1 MERKRIEIE
10 AKFPLKNMEYTINR
24 LKEVGVHSEK
34 NKFQKDIYFTPAH
47 ENFIEKIPISEWLR
61 VRDDGEEQ
69 TINYKNWSNLTGNNK
84 ITCKEIE
91 VGIDDYN
98 GMLEILKM
106 LDFKEIIVVEKT
118 RNSFEYNDIIFS
130 IDTIKDLG
138 NFIELEFKTNKF
150 ETEEKS
156 LEYIK
161 DNLNT
166 LKIEVG
172 NQIFAGYPQLVME
185 NEKSTDNN

>member
-1 MERKRIEIE
+1 
-10 AKFPLKNMEYTINR
+10 
-24 LKEVGVHSEK
+24 
-34 NKFQKDIYFTPAH
+34 
-47 ENFIEKIPISEWLR
+47 
-61 VRDDGEEQ
+61 
-69 TINYKNWSNLTGNNK
+69 
-84 ITCKEIE
+84 
-91 VGIDDYN
+91 
-98 GMLEILKM
+98 MLEILKM

-185 NEKSTDNN
+185 NNKLNN

>member
-24 LKEVGVHSEK
+24 LKEVGIQTEK

-150 ETEEKS
+150 EIEEKS